1 MNESANRQTGCRMA
15 IWADVSSFEDGE
27 PDYLRANRAN
37 WDDRA
42 RLHVASPDY
51 RVVDFEDPDFL
62 SDVVRFDLPRLGD
75 VTGLRGIH
83 LQCHIGTDTISLSR
97 LGAQMTG
104 LDLSP
109 ESISQATKLSTRF
122 AAAIDWVVSDVYD
135 APVALSRA
143 GLPDR
148 GYDLVYVSLGALNWL
163 PSVARWAEVVAGL
176 LRPGGRLFIRD
187 VHPLLGSLD
196 YQRNDGLLVIDQAYF
211 EVAGAEII
219 DEPNSYVSTS
229 RPLTATVSH
238 QWNHAIGDLL
248 SAVIEAGLRLTMF
261 VEHDSA
267 PFPALGDQVESVGD
281 GEFRLRDRPE
291 RLPQSFTLQAVKP

>member
-1 MNESANRQTGCRMA
+1 M
-15 IWADVSSFEDGE
+15 SSSEDRE
-27 PDYLRANRAN
+27 PDYLRDNRAN

-42 RLHVASPDY
+42 RLHVGSPDY

-75 VTGLRGIH
+75 VNGLRGIH

-97 LGAQMTG
+97 LGARMTG

-109 ESISQATKLSTRF
+109 ESISQAAKLATTL
-122 AAAIDWVVSDVYD
+122 AAEIDWVVSDVYD
-135 APVALSRA
+135 APAALGRA

-148 GYDLVYVSLGALNWL
+148 DYDLVYVSLGALNWL
-163 PSVARWAEVVAGL
+163 PSVARWAEVVAAL

-196 YQRNDGLLVIDQAYF
+196 YERSDGLLVLDQPYF
-211 EVAGAEII
+211 EVAEAEII
-219 DEPNSYVSTS
+219 DQPQSYVSTS
-229 RPLTATVSH
+229 RPLTATISH

-248 SAVIEAGLRLTMF
+248 TAVIDAGLRLTMF
-261 VEHDSA
+261 AEHDSA
-267 PFPALGDQVESVGD
+267 PFPALGERVEAVGG

-291 RLPQSFTLQAVKP
+291 RLPQSFTLQAIRS

>member
-1 MNESANRQTGCRMA
+1 M
-15 IWADVSSFEDGE
+15 SSSEGDE
-27 PDYLRANRAN
+27 PDYLRDNRAN

-51 RVVDFEDPDFL
+51 RVADFADPEFL
-62 SDVVRFDLPRLGD
+62 SEAVRFDLSRLGD

-97 LGAQMTG
+97 LGARMTG

-109 ESISQATKLSTRF
+109 ESIEQARRLATESG
-122 AAAIDWVVSDVYD
+122 AEVDWVVSDVYE
-135 APVALSRA
+135 AQATLGRA
-143 GLPDR
+143 DLPDR

-163 PSVARWAEVVAGL
+163 PSVARWAEVVAAL
-176 LRPGGRLFIRD
+176 LSPGGRLFIRD

-196 YQRNDGLLVIDQAYF
+196 YERSDGLLVLDQPYF
-211 EVAGAEII
+211 EVAEAEII
-219 DEPNSYVSTS
+219 DEAHSYVSTS
-229 RPLTATVSH
+229 RPLTATISH

-248 SAVIEAGLRLTMF
+248 TAVIDAGLQLTMF
-261 VEHDSA
+261 IEHDSA
-267 PFPALGDQVESVGD
+267 PFAALGDQVESVGD

>member
-1 MNESANRQTGCRMA
+1 MA
-15 IWADVSSFEDGE
+15 TWPDVSSSEERE
-27 PDYLRANRAN
+27 PDYLRDNRAN

-51 RVVDFEDPDFL
+51 RVADFVDPDFL

-75 VTGLRGIH
+75 VAGLRGIH

-97 LGAQMTG
+97 LVARMTG

-109 ESISQATKLSTRF
+109 ESISQATRLATECG
-122 AAAIDWVVSDVYD
+122 AMIDWVASDVYD
-135 APVALSRA
+135 APAALGRA

-163 PSVARWAEVVAGL
+163 PSVDRWAEVVAVL

-187 VHPLLGSLD
+187 LHPMLASLGD
-196 YQRNDGLLVIDQAYF
+196 QRSDGLLALEHPYF
-211 EVAGAEII
+211 EVAEADIVNESR
-219 DEPNSYVSTS
+219 SYVATS
-229 RPLTATVSH
+229 RPLTATISH

-248 SAVIEAGLRLTMF
+248 TAVVDAGLRLTMF
-261 VEHDSA
+261 CEHDSA
-267 PFPALGDQVESVGD
+267 PFPALGDQVESIGG

-291 RLPQSFTLQAVKP
+291 RLSQSFTLQAVRP